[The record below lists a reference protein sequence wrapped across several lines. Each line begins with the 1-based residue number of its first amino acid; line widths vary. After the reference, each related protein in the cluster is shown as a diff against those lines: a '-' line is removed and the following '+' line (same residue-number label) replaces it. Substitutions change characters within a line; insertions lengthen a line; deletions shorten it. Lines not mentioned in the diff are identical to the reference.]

1 MTILPRRH
9 LWAVAL
15 LTAAVAVGG
24 PIGTQAAGTTRSPA
38 VRPQDQAT
46 TPPLVRQMA
55 QALARMHGYQIT
67 THTTSAGPSSPLVL
81 TSTATVVRRGQ
92 TLRLH
97 VTTTMDRAGQVSTQ
111 EEVSTGTH
119 MCLRTS
125 VRSAWSCSAASS
137 TLTRLQHLDPNQLAQ
152 ALGLNQQYVPAGQH
166 TKQGQPCTG
175 YRFTLSVGGL
185 HGQGMLWI
193 ARGTALPVEEDTV
206 STLALRTG
214 TPALVVRTTQRWSR
228 WNDPH
233 LTIPSVPAS

>member
-1 MTILPRRH
+1 MTILHRPS

-15 LTAAVAVGG
+15 LTAATAVGG
-24 PIGTQAAGTTRSPA
+24 PVGTQAAGTTRPPA
-38 VRPQDQAT
+38 VYQQAT
-46 TPPLVRQMA
+46 TPLVLRQMA

-119 MCLRTS
+119 TCLRTS
-125 VRSAWSCSAASS
+125 VRSAWSCAAASS
-137 TLTRLQHLDPNQLAQ
+137 TLSRLQHLDPNQLAQ
-152 ALGLNQQYVPAGQH
+152 ALGLRQRPVPAGQH

-193 ARGTALPVEEDTV
+193 AHGTALPVEEDTV
-206 STLALRTG
+206 GTLPLPTG
-214 TPALVVRTTQRWSR
+214 ASPLVVRTAQVWSR
-228 WNDPH
+228 WNDPR